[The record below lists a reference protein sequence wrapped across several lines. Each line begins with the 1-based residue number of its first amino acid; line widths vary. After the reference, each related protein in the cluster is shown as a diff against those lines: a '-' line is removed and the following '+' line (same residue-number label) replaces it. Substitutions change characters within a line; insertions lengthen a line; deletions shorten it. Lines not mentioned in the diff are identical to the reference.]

1 MVPVKESNT
10 PLPRSYVE
18 QYWQLVRKSLEN
30 IFSKSPNDADALQ
43 QAIENLPTA
52 QQDFFY
58 NEEPL
63 NVAADI
69 AEVEPTDDQV
79 EMYLWLSAVEDLN
92 QILQDYD
99 YLKYDESLS
108 ETGFLR
114 INVTS
119 LDAER
124 NVQVIKDIC
133 HGLEAATC
141 RNYFFSYG
149 GNYTET
155 DNLEEVWSFF
165 TLREVDLDQHAEI
178 QLDYEISGAP
188 LPIDRSGY
196 PQPSRENISV
206 PPPMYQIYQYQAA
219 A

>member
-1 MVPVKESNT
+1 MAPVKESNT
-10 PLPRSYVE
+10 PLPRSYVD
-18 QYWQLVRKSLEN
+18 QYWHLVRKSLEN

-43 QAIENLPTA
+43 QTIENLPTP

-79 EMYLWLSAVEDLN
+79 EMYLWLSAVEDLD

-99 YLKYDESLS
+99 YLKYDQSLS

-119 LDAER
+119 IDAKR
-124 NVQVIKDIC
+124 NVQAIVDIC
-133 HGLEAATC
+133 HRLEKTTG
-141 RNYFFSYG
+141 RNYFFTYG
-149 GNYTET
+149 GSYRGG

-165 TLREVDLDQHAEI
+165 TLRETEHKK
-178 QLDYEISGAP
+178 
-188 LPIDRSGY
+188 RS
-196 PQPSRENISV
+196 I
-206 PPPMYQIYQYQAA
+206 
-219 A
+219 

>member
-1 MVPVKESNT
+1 MAPVKDSNT

-18 QYWQLVRKSLEN
+18 EYWALVRKSLEN
-30 IFSKSPNDADALQ
+30 IFSKSPNEADTLQ

-69 AEVEPTDDQV
+69 ADVEPTDAQI
-79 EMYLWLSAVEDLN
+79 EMYLRLSAVEDLK

-108 ETGFLR
+108 KTGILR

-124 NVQVIKDIC
+124 NDQVITDIC
-133 HGLEAATC
+133 HRLSEITC
-141 RNYFFSYG
+141 RTYFFSYG
-149 GNYTET
+149 GSYRGG

-165 TLREVDLDQHAEI
+165 TLRETQGKKQMAI
-178 QLDYEISGAP
+178 SNQQLAISKEA
-188 LPIDRSGY
+188 I
-196 PQPSRENISV
+196 V
-206 PPPMYQIYQYQAA
+206 K
-219 A
+219 